1 MIQERLMSQQ
11 SAATSPVSQDSQAPI
26 KVGKMWWF
34 ANSQAEADATKAD
47 LLAKGVIDV
56 ELGKANERG
65 VIDVIFSLDR
75 DRAREILG
83 FEVAEEE
90 WLEAE

>member
-1 MIQERLMSQQ
+1 MKERPVSQP
-11 SAATSPVSQDSQAPI
+11 SAASSPVSQASHSPI
-26 KVGKMWWF
+26 NVGKMWWF
-34 ANSQAEADATKAD
+34 ANSQTEADATKAD

-90 WLEAE
+90 WLEEE